1 MNKRQL
7 NNIIHSHFIRLKKYS
22 RQISKTGSEQAIH
35 HFRVEVKK
43 LRALLRLLS
52 VNNQNKTQLKLPG
65 SIKKMYRFVG
75 QIRDEQLHQQRLGV
89 NHSINIHR
97 TSLSTHEGWKKYILT
112 DEKLNREEAKIVK
125 LLPLQ
130 LNEQMLQH
138 FFSIKKKKIYTV
150 ILNNA
155 FTDKNLHTIRK
166 ALKDLIYISR
176 LLHQQHTVSG
186 YIFRQRIDLKK
197 AETLAQSL
205 GIFNDICTALSRL
218 SLPASTDMEEKE
230 KLQVKSYR
238 RRWMTAKRN
247 RKKTLARRLEKFK
260 DEVLSGYE

>member
-1 MNKRQL
+1 MNKQQL

-52 VNNQNKTQLKLPG
+52 ANNQIKTQLKLPG

-75 QIRDEQLHQQRLGV
+75 QIRDEQLHQQRLGA
-89 NHSINIHR
+89 NHSINMPK
-97 TSLSTHEGWKKYILT
+97 TGLSTHKRWKQYILT
-112 DEKLNREEAKIVK
+112 DEKLNREEAKIIK

-130 LNEQMLQH
+130 LNEQMLQY
-138 FFSIKKKKIYTV
+138 FFTAKKKKIYSI

-176 LLHQQHTVSG
+176 LLHQQHIVSG
-186 YIFRQRIDLKK
+186 YIFRQRNDLKK

-218 SLPASTDMEEKE
+218 SLQASISMEEK
-230 KLQVKSYR
+230 LQIRSYS

-247 RKKTLARRLEKFK
+247 RKRTLARRLEKFK